1 MTSGDRFMRFDVV
14 VTPLVEPLTDLTR
27 ARLRGTIR
35 REIAKGNVSHIVDLS
50 GLSRLDVKTL
60 AELIRMRRWLREVG
74 GFLHLIVRQPDILK
88 VLNVAGLDR
97 VFGKRTIASHG
108 NFPAAH
114 TVYND
119 RKRGLSSQ
127 SATNRAG
134 PAGQLRT
141 VRFALT
147 PQKPDATMFCV
158 AKIQV
163 PTLGGTKLRPFGRLE
178 TSACSLKTKQRKRE

>member
-1 MTSGDRFMRFDVV
+1 MRFGVI

-97 VFGKRTIASHG
+97 VFGLYATEEDALSGLGALAPI
-108 NFPAAH
+108 PA
-114 TVYND
+114 
-119 RKRGLSSQ
+119 
-127 SATNRAG
+127 
-134 PAGQLRT
+134 
-141 VRFALT
+141 
-147 PQKPDATMFCV
+147 
-158 AKIQV
+158 
-163 PTLGGTKLRPFGRLE
+163 
-178 TSACSLKTKQRKRE
+178 